1 MNEFELIRH
10 YFAQQPAL
18 VPPGAPGSLLPVP
31 ESHTGEGT
39 SLLSLGIGDDCALLD
54 ALPAGQQLAVSTDML
69 VAGRHFFEGT
79 DPASIGHKA
88 LAVNLSDLAAMG
100 ARPVGFT
107 LALALPAVDEAW
119 LAAFA
124 GGLLGLASRAA
135 CPLIGGDTTRGPLT
149 LSVTVFGRVPAG
161 AALRRDGAR
170 PGDDVWVSGELGAA
184 ALAVQRRYQWQTQC
198 REQGPHQALGG
209 RIVIPPEAAGRL
221 DWPQPRLAE
230 GLALRGLATA
240 AMDISDGLAGDLAH
254 LLTASGRRLGLEL
267 GADLQESMLPL
278 PACLQAL
285 SRDEALR
292 LALHGGDDYELLFT
306 APPDRADAVRRRCPQ
321 ARQIGRIRAGGG
333 MLLTDASGRSRP
345 LDATGH
351 DHFST

>member
-10 YFAQQPAL
+10 YFARQPAL
-18 VPPGAPGSLLPVP
+18 VPPGAPGSLLPSP
-31 ESHTGEGT
+31 DPGLGEGAL
-39 SLLSLGIGDDCALLD
+39 LLSLGIGDDCALLD

-79 DPASIGHKA
+79 DPAALGHKA

-100 ARPVGFT
+100 AWPVGFT
-107 LALALPAVDEAW
+107 LALALPAVDEPW

-124 GGLLGLASRAA
+124 EGLLGLASRAA

-161 AALRRDGAR
+161 AVLRRDGAE
-170 PGDDVWVSGELGAA
+170 PGDDIWVSGELGAA
-184 ALAVQRRYQWQTQC
+184 ALAVQRRYQSLQ
-198 REQGPHQALGG
+198 QGHSPG
-209 RIVIPPEAAGRL
+209 VMIPPEAALRL
-221 DWPQPRLAE
+221 DWPSPRLAE
-230 GLALRGLATA
+230 GIALRGVATA
-240 AMDISDGLAGDLAH
+240 AMDISDGLAGDLDH
-254 LLTASGRRLGLEL
+254 LLAASGHRLGLEL
-267 GADLQESMLPL
+267 GADLQEPMLPL
-278 PACLQAL
+278 PECLQAL
-285 SRDEALR
+285 SRDEALG

-306 APPDRADAVRRRCPQ
+306 APPDRAGVVRDRCPQ
-321 ARQIGRIRAGGG
+321 ARWIGRIRAGGG
-333 MLLTDASGRSRP
+333 MLLTDASGHSRP